1 MPDKAIKIF
10 NKEFVLPSINSD
22 KEKRQKVS
30 NLRTE
35 RRNAIKNNDGT
46 QTNREIRQ
54 NFNQQIRNQRGGKTW
69 AGEVI
74 SDGKEFISDV
84 KQLQSDLQNT
94 VVGKVFNQAKDV
106 AKAVTTMDPQRLV
119 QEGADTFNLVKSI
132 VSKKDA
138 NTPTEVSSLNKPQDG
153 CNCG

>member
-1 MPDKAIKIF
+1 MPDKSIEIF
-10 NKEFVLPSINSD
+10 GKEVFIPSINSN
-22 KEKRQKVS
+22 KKKREKVS

-54 NFNQQIRNQRGGKTW
+54 NYNQQIRNERGGKTW

-84 KQLQSDLQNT
+84 KQLKADLENT
-94 VVGKVFNQAKDV
+94 VVGRVVNQAKDV
-106 AKAVTTMDPQRLV
+106 VKAVGTMNPQKLV
-119 QEGADTFNLVKSI
+119 QEGADTYNLVRSI
-132 VSKKDA
+132 VGKKDK
-138 NTPTEVSSLNKPQDG
+138 NTPTEVASLNKPQDG